1 MSPFA
6 DIGKQKSRTFAL
18 SIREVDFTV
27 LTLIIYT
34 MILFNV
40 KKNKNEKMPNAYGKY
55 YAYPVVTQTLGIDG
69 LATHM
74 SSHNTPFS
82 PGAIK
87 GMLTDMVIC
96 IRELALQ
103 GIAVKIDNLAIFSIG
118 IKNKQG
124 ADTEKD
130 FSVAKNIEGVKLRAR
145 ATGELV
151 ADRLNLDA
159 TLKKATALAG
169 SDSTDVGGSSDTPT
183 TPSSDSTDTPS
194 SGGTDQGGG
203 SGTGSD
209 SGSGSGTGSEDR
221 YDLYTEM

>member
-1 MSPFA
+1 
-6 DIGKQKSRTFAL
+6 
-18 SIREVDFTV
+18 
-27 LTLIIYT
+27 

-55 YAYPVVTQTLGIDG
+55 YAYPVVTQTIGIDG
-69 LATHM
+69 LADHM

-82 PGAIK
+82 PGAVK

-118 IKNKQG
+118 IKNKLG
-124 ADTEKD
+124 ADSEKD

-159 TLKKATALAG
+159 TLKKATAIAG
-169 SDSTDVGGSSDTPT
+169 TDGSTSDDGGGGDDTP
-183 TPSSDSTDTPS
+183 SGGDSTDTPS
-194 SGGTDQGGG
+194 GGDDSKGDSTSGGSTSGG
-203 SGTGSD
+203 SSD
-209 SGSGSGTGSEDR
+209 PGSGSDDGSKDGE
-221 YDLYTEM
+221 Y

>member
-1 MSPFA
+1 
-6 DIGKQKSRTFAL
+6 
-18 SIREVDFTV
+18 
-27 LTLIIYT
+27 

-40 KKNKNEKMPNAYGKY
+40 KKNKNKQMPNAYGKY
-55 YAYPVVTQTLGIDG
+55 YAYPVVTQTIGSDE
-69 LATHM
+69 LADHM

-124 ADTEKD
+124 ADSEKD
-130 FSVAKNIEGVKLRAR
+130 FSVSKNIEGVKLRAR

-151 ADRLNLDA
+151 SDKLNLDA
-159 TLKKATALAG
+159 TLKKASALAG
-169 SDSTDVGGSSDTPT
+169 TDSTDDGGSDSPSGGDTPSGGGSDTQSGGSSD
-183 TPSSDSTDTPS
+183 SQSGGDTSKGDTS
-194 SGGTDQGGG
+194 SGDDTD
-203 SGTGSD
+203 D
-209 SGSGSGTGSEDR
+209 SGE
-221 YDLYTEM
+221 Y

>member
-1 MSPFA
+1 
-6 DIGKQKSRTFAL
+6 
-18 SIREVDFTV
+18 
-27 LTLIIYT
+27 
-34 MILFNV
+34 MILYNL

-55 YAYPVVTQTLGIDG
+55 YAYPVVTQTIGIDG
-69 LATHM
+69 LANHM

-82 PGAIK
+82 PGAVK

-130 FSVAKNIEGVKLRAR
+130 FSISKNIEGVKLRAR
-145 ATGELV
+145 ATGELMSEK
-151 ADRLNLDA
+151 LNLDA
-159 TLKKATALAG
+159 TLKKASAIAG
-169 SDSTDVGGSSDTPT
+169 DGSTDDGNGGSTTPSGDTDKADTPSGGGSS
-183 TPSSDSTDTPS
+183 
-194 SGGTDQGGG
+194 

-209 SGSGSGTGSEDR
+209 DGD
-221 YDLYTEM
+221 DHTEY